1 MLVRHPVILRRTQF
15 LPLQSLQS
23 IETLRKKKRERER
36 EDSLTLAMP
45 VKPGKPFMIYP
56 VRDCVS
62 NRDRHKVA
70 YREWIRAVDWEL
82 HAQVIF

>member
-1 MLVRHPVILRRTQF
+1 MAKLTVYRNIK
-15 LPLQSLQS
+15 
-23 IETLRKKKRERER
+23 EKKRERER

-45 VKPGKPFMIYP
+45 VKQGKPFMIYP

>member
-1 MLVRHPVILRRTQF
+1 MLVRYPVILQRTQF

-23 IETLRKKKRERER
+23 IETLRKKKRERE
-36 EDSLTLAMP
+36 DSLTSAMP
-45 VKPGKPFMIYP
+45 VKQGKPFMIYP

-62 NRDRHKVA
+62 NTDRRKVA
-70 YREWIRAVDWEL
+70 YREWIRSADWEL

>member
-1 MLVRHPVILRRTQF
+1 
-15 LPLQSLQS
+15 
-23 IETLRKKKRERER
+23 
-36 EDSLTLAMP
+36 MP
-45 VKPGKPFMIYP
+45 VKQGKPFMIYP